1 MVIPVAL
8 LYGSSFWT
16 NSSYSDKVLE
26 CEGNSGEF
34 VELVPQQLNY
44 LGPKDLTQYF
54 IRSNHC
60 HTWKSSLRF
69 GDNFAK
75 DCLLTL
81 VKSRLALGSPGW
93 LIVSFIVCH
102 LAENGLIHWKMV
114 VGWLSRRNQNRNEE
128 WLAKPVFCI
137 VDTESCSSDQLVT
150 ALKGS

>member
-1 MVIPVAL
+1 MVIPVVL
-8 LYGSSFWT
+8 LYRSSWET
-16 NSSYSDKVLE
+16 DSSYSDKVLE

-54 IRSNHC
+54 IRSTHC

-93 LIVSFIVCH
+93 LLGCH
-102 LAENGLIHWKMV
+102 HAENGRKHRKIAVDCALMIKSK
-114 VGWLSRRNQNRNEE
+114 GETLSQTRPHLGR
-128 WLAKPVFCI
+128 CI
-137 VDTESCSSDQLVT
+137 PGISVLCVL
-150 ALKGS
+150 

>member
-1 MVIPVAL
+1 MVILVVL
-8 LYGSSFWT
+8 LYRSSWET
-16 NSSYSDKVLE
+16 DSSYFDKVLE

-54 IRSNHC
+54 IRSTHC

-81 VKSRLALGSPGW
+81 VKSRLALGSPGC
-93 LIVSFIVCH
+93 S
-102 LAENGLIHWKMV
+102 
-114 VGWLSRRNQNRNEE
+114 VGWLFVTMPKMAEY
-128 WLAKPVFCI
+128 
-137 VDTESCSSDQLVT
+137 TENSC
-150 ALKGS
+150 

>member
-1 MVIPVAL
+1 MVIPVVL
-8 LYGSSFWT
+8 LYRSSWET
-16 NSSYSDKVLE
+16 DSSYSDKVLE

-54 IRSNHC
+54 IRSTHC

-93 LIVSFIVCH
+93 LLGCLVVTM
-102 LAENGLIHWKMV
+102 LKM
-114 VGWLSRRNQNRNEE
+114 GEY
-128 WLAKPVFCI
+128 
-137 VDTESCSSDQLVT
+137 TE
-150 ALKGS
+150 K

>member
-1 MVIPVAL
+1 MVIPVVL
-8 LYGSSFWT
+8 LYRSSWET
-16 NSSYSDKVLE
+16 DSSYSDKVLE

-54 IRSNHC
+54 IRSTHC

-81 VKSRLALGSPGW
+81 VKSRLALGSPGCSVVW
-93 LIVSFIVCH
+93 LFVCH
-102 LAENGLIHWKMV
+102 HAENGPIHRKKV
-114 VGWLSRRNQNRNEE
+114 VDC
-128 WLAKPVFCI
+128 P
-137 VDTESCSSDQLVT
+137 LVT
-150 ALKGS
+150 ISKVNLFFRPDKTRKKE